1 MKDFFRHNGI
11 LILIAAILVALIT
24 AVISMLLGGIANP
37 FANLAGIIST
47 PVRNGI
53 SAVTNWVE
61 ERYSDAFEQEQLKD
75 ELEALKQENA
85 ELKAKEREYDAALQ
99 ENERL
104 RNALDLRPKERS
116 FDQLESA
123 MVTARSTSNWESS
136 ITLSKGSSMGIE
148 VDDCVVDEY
157 WNLVGVVAEVG
168 ENWCTVRTLI
178 DANIEMG
185 GQLVRTGGA
194 AILEGDLALM
204 GEGKLKLSYLPENSQ
219 LMSGDLV
226 VTSGRGGVYPSGLV
240 AGHVEEVRTDA
251 SGMTEYAV
259 IVPETDLDNL
269 QQVLVIKDFNI
280 VE

>member
-24 AVISMLLGGIANP
+24 AVVSMLLGGIANP

-85 ELKAKEREYDAALQ
+85 ELKEKEQEYDAALQ